1 MDRDALFLLSLISLA
16 IASVVV
22 GVSGW
27 VLWTRDHRAARVA
40 GVTEPGDTDAPE
52 HRTPTEDS

>member
-16 IASVVV
+16 VASIVV

-27 VLWTRDHRAARVA
+27 VLWTRDHRAASVA
-40 GVTEPGDTDAPE
+40 GVAEPPDAPAPE
-52 HRTPTEDS
+52 PQTQAEDS